1 MNQKLLDYE
10 KVLKVIRSCVTNAQ
24 NQTAY
29 RMCWSFH
36 DMYKE
41 DTLSLELFRECDIV
55 LIDIIQGRRR

>member
-10 KVLKVIRSCVTNAQ
+10 KVLKVIRSCLTNAQ

-29 RMCWSFH
+29 RMCWNFH

-41 DTLSLELFRECDIV
+41 DTYSLELFLQCDEN
-55 LIDIIQGRRR
+55 LISLGVKR

>member
-29 RMCWSFH
+29 RMCWNFH
-36 DMYKE
+36 DIYKE
-41 DTLSLELFRECDIV
+41 DTCSLELFLECDEN
-55 LIDIIQGRRR
+55 LISLGVKR